1 VRARRCAPPLVHA
14 HDNARA
20 LRYDGAMVDLTRIT
34 PGLTGEA
41 EIVVTPDKTAP
52 FVGSGRI
59 AVLATPVMIN
69 AIEAAALAA
78 VEHLLPAGHQSL
90 GIHLDVRH
98 FAATPVGLRVTAMAR
113 VTKVEGRTISFQVDV
128 RDDIEPIGGGTHQRV
143 VVSVARF
150 DERVQRKLQGSP

>member
-1 VRARRCAPPLVHA
+1 
-14 HDNARA
+14 
-20 LRYDGAMVDLTRIT
+20 MVDLTRIT
-34 PGLTGEA
+34 PGITGEA

-150 DERVQRKLQGSP
+150 DERVQQKLRDGS